1 MNARTE
7 LIRFGETFRRVR
19 EKQGITVAD
28 LAART
33 GIAAQ
38 RISALE
44 AGRLDPTYDVMIAL
58 ADGMGV
64 QVSALVPK
72 D

>member
-1 MNARTE
+1 MDERSE
-7 LIRFGETFRRVR
+7 LIRFGESFRRVR
-19 EKQGITVAD
+19 EQQGTTVAD
-28 LAART
+28 LTART

-44 AGRLDPTYDVMIAL
+44 AGRLDPAYDVMIAL

-64 QVSALVPK
+64 PLSALVPT

>member
-1 MNARTE
+1 MDERAE
-7 LIRFGETFRRVR
+7 LVRFGEKVRQVR
-19 EKQGITVAD
+19 EQQGVAVAD

-33 GIAAQ
+33 GIDVR
-38 RISALE
+38 RITRLE
-44 AGRLDPTYDVMIAL
+44 IGHLDPTFDVMIAL

-64 QVSALVPK
+64 RVSALVPW